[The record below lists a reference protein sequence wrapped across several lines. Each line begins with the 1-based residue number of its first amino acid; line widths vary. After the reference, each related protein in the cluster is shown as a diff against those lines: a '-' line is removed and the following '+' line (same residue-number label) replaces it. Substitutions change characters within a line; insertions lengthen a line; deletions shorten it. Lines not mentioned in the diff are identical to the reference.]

1 MVRAE
6 VRWLLRESKRDDE
19 TTDDVE
25 PTPAG
30 VDLAGQYGYS
40 DAAKAHGRSN
50 GGDIRRAY
58 RTRFEPLFG
67 RDLER

>member
-1 MVRAE
+1 MIRRLRA
-6 VRWLLRESKRDDE
+6 SKRDDE
-19 TTDDVE
+19 TPDGIE

-30 VDLAGQYGYS
+30 VDLAGRYGYS
-40 DAAKAHGRSN
+40 AMAKAHGKSN

-67 RDLER
+67 RELEQ